1 MLLLD
6 ANLVL
11 RHLLDDHP
19 ELSPKAQ
26 DLLDRNDVELRYEVM
41 CEIVYVLSKL
51 YGVPRA
57 RIEADLRAFI
67 AADSVYIQDEET
79 ACEALQLYRD
89 QNIDIVP
96 QESLPSETILHL
108 QGGNRGLRSRDQR
121 RHRDSLPGRASRME
135 SETLRGGVQIGKDR
149 KSNNAVGPLK
159 AQT

>member
-1 MLLLD
+1 M
-6 ANLVL
+6 L

-89 QNIDIVP
+89 QNIDIVDAILCAHAKVRGRGILTFDAKMLKVLTR
-96 QESLPSETILHL
+96 ESANGQNT
-108 QGGNRGLRSRDQR
+108 
-121 RHRDSLPGRASRME
+121 
-135 SETLRGGVQIGKDR
+135 
-149 KSNNAVGPLK
+149 
-159 AQT
+159 